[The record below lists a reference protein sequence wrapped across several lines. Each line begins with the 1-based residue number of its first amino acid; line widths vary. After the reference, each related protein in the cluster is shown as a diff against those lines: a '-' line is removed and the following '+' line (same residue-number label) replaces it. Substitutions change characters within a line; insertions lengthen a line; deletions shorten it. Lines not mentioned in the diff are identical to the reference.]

1 MTFLMV
7 LNFSKKILALIFS
20 LFVIVHLN
28 AQNLPAKPT
37 PPKLVNDFA
46 KILSTAEQTSLETK
60 LVAYD
65 DSTSTQIA
73 IVTLATVDGSPIAE
87 FAHDLLTTWG
97 IGQSKKDN
105 GILILVTTEPKNREI
120 AIAVGYGL
128 EPYITDALSKRI
140 IETEL
145 IPRFKQEKYFEGLDA
160 ATDVLIAYAQG
171 NFSNNKSLKKKDNA
185 YSGGWM
191 PSWVFIF
198 MIIILIILF
207 SNNSKGKKGSGYN
220 KTFGGP
226 SNLGGFRNF
235 SSGSGVFKNTGS
247 FGGRSS
253 GGFGGF
259 GGGRSGGGGAS
270 GRW

>member
-7 LNFSKKILALIFS
+7 LRFSRFLFTVIFG
-20 LFVIVHLN
+20 LLMLVQLH
-28 AQNLPAKPT
+28 AQQLPSKPS

-46 KILSTAEQTSLETK
+46 SLLSASEVEKLEDK
-60 LVAYD
+60 LVAFD

-73 IVTLATVDGSPIAE
+73 IVTLATIDGNPIST

-97 IGQSKKDN
+97 IGQAKKDN

-140 IETEL
+140 IENEL
-145 IPRFKQEKYFEGLDA
+145 IPKFKQEKYFEGLNA
-160 ATDVLIAYAQG
+160 ASDVLIAYAQG
-171 NFSNNKSLKKKDNA
+171 NFSNNKNLKKNDNA

-191 PSWVFIF
+191 PSWVFIV
-198 MIIILIILF
+198 MIILLIILF

-247 FGGRSS
+247 FGGSS
-253 GGFGGF
+253 GGGFGGF